1 MLHQAETIG
10 IFSSSYP
17 ITAIAP
23 EAAENA
29 VHYLEQCGYSIKKGK
44 LFGKMDFYRSGSI
57 RERAEEFNELLYDP
71 EVTCLMAAV
80 GGMVSNSLL
89 PYIDY
94 DFLKA
99 HPKKII
105 GLSDITAILLSVY
118 QKSGLTTFYGPNLV
132 TCFGQEPPFLEYS
145 MRSMEQAFSGKCPF
159 SIQMPPFYSDE
170 LTDWESTP
178 SSKHQNSNK
187 WTTVQSGSATGRLIG
202 GNLNTINAIMA
213 SPYMPQ
219 FREGDILF
227 LEDTEKFAAHS
238 ERYYSMLKTCGVF
251 DKVSGILLGKHRRFD
266 AQGTGRTSADILL
279 EVLDGQKIPILAD
292 IDCCHTLPMMTLP
305 IGGTVHFD
313 ADQQTISVLHIS

>member
-1 MLHQAETIG
+1 MLRQAETIG

-17 ITAIAP
+17 LTAIAP
-23 EAAENA
+23 KAAENA
-29 VHYLEQCGYSIKKGK
+29 VHYLEQCGYSVKKGK
-44 LFGKMDFYRSGSI
+44 LFGKMDCYRSGSI

-178 SSKHQNSNK
+178 
-187 WTTVQSGSATGRLIG
+187 
-202 GNLNTINAIMA
+202 
-213 SPYMPQ
+213 
-219 FREGDILF
+219 F
-227 LEDTEKFAAHS
+227 
-238 ERYYSMLKTCGVF
+238 LKTSKLKQMDYCSVRFRNGPAYWRKF
-251 DKVSGILLGKHRRFD
+251 KYHKRNYGKSLYAAIPGRRYSLF
-266 AQGTGRTSADILL
+266 
-279 EVLDGQKIPILAD
+279 
-292 IDCCHTLPMMTLP
+292 
-305 IGGTVHFD
+305 GGY
-313 ADQQTISVLHIS
+313 